1 MGDSSESVQLLWSR
15 ACAGDGE
22 AFGRIFDAYRD
33 RVYRHAYRL
42 VDGANDAEDVTA
54 IVFLELWRRRDVV
67 RVVADSV
74 LPWLLVTTGNVAR
87 NQRRS
92 AFRYRRF
99 LAALPRPDSALDA
112 AASSAQSSVLGLDT
126 DLRRTLDSL
135 RGDDLHLLVLVSIE
149 DYTIADAAAVLGL
162 SEAAVKSR
170 LHRIRARIRSQ
181 LATGNEFTTRAQP

>member
-1 MGDSSESVQLLWSR
+1 MGDSSESVKLWSR
-15 ACAGDGE
+15 ARAGDGE

-126 DLRRTLDSL
+126 DLRRALDSL

-162 SEAAVKSR
+162 SEAAVKGR